1 LLPKA
6 HQLSLPTSSLL
17 RAVVAVVAEIAL
29 LLVPLVLVVVQ
40 GVIAHLREH
49 QAVALRLNLRLMLLL
64 AQPTR

>member
-1 LLPKA
+1 M
-6 HQLSLPTSSLL
+6 
-17 RAVVAVVAEIAL
+17 VAEIAL